1 MPAVDF
7 TAWVTPNLDVT
18 LAGHDYSCPP
28 PSVADAR
35 LIVALAVIS
44 ETQLGLVHGPPD
56 PDVLALVK
64 AQTDALEVVTLGRKI
79 VDAMTADG
87 VDADTIARV
96 GFYALHY
103 WARGK
108 AMADWIAALMWDT
121 SAREVAGTVPKGRR
135 SPSKNGPST
144 A

>member
-44 ETQLGLVHGPPD
+44 ETQLGLVPSPPD
-56 PDVLALVK
+56 PDVLAL
-64 AQTDALEVVTLGRKI
+64 AESQTDSLQVVTLGREI

-87 VDADTIARV
+87 VDGDTIARV

-108 AMADWIAALMWDT
+108 AMADWIAQLMWDT
-121 SAREVAGTVPKGRR
+121 SSREVADTAPKARR
-135 SPSKNGPST
+135 RTKSGPST